1 MWQLNESILIVDDD
15 ADVRKTLSSILL
27 DEGYCVETV
36 ENGKQAIGALEKAY
50 FDLALVDIELPDMKG
65 TELLLRLKKKQPKM
79 VKIII
84 TGFPSLENAIK
95 AVNEGANGYVLKPF
109 DAEELLKVIRK
120 QLDEK
125 AAEQLRTWIEKS
137 EMKQRNTVFSEQF
150 KKSKGSLF
158 SR

>member
-1 MWQLNESILIVDDD
+1 LNESVLIVDDD
-15 ADVRKTLSSILL
+15 TYVRKTLSSILL
-27 DEGYCVETV
+27 DDGYCVETV
-36 ENGKQAIGALEKAY
+36 ENGKQAIEALEKAH

-95 AVNEGANGYVLKPF
+95 AVNEGANGYILKPF
-109 DAEELLKVIRK
+109 DPEELLKIIRK

-137 EMKQRNTVFSEQF
+137 EMEQRNTVFSEQF

>member
-1 MWQLNESILIVDDD
+1 VNQLNESILIIDDD
-15 ADVRKTLSSILL
+15 THVRKTLSSILL

-36 ENGKQAIGALEKAY
+36 ENGKQAIRALEKAY

-65 TELLLRLKKKQPKM
+65 TELLLRLKEKQPKM
-79 VKIII
+79 AKIII

-95 AVNEGANGYVLKPF
+95 AVNEGANGYILKPF
-109 DAEELLKVIRK
+109 DAEELLKIIRK

-137 EMKQRNTVFSEQF
+137 EMEQRNTVFSEQF